1 MDAILET
8 WFAGTRAGDAIAE
21 VLYGEATPSGK
32 LSMTFPRNVGQIPL
46 YYNHK
51 NTGRPFL
58 DGQKYTTKYLDIPNE
73 PLYPFGHGLS
83 YTTFAYCDINMSG
96 NTLSG
101 NNGKLTASVIVTNT
115 GQRTGVETV
124 QLYLRDMVGS
134 VTRPVKELKDFQKV
148 LLNPGE
154 SKQVNFDIT
163 VDQLKFYNSDLQY
176 VAEPGEFQIFIGGS
190 SADVK
195 SASFVYEN
203 K

>member
-1 MDAILET
+1 
-8 WFAGTRAGDAIAE
+8 
-21 VLYGEATPSGK
+21 
-32 LSMTFPRNVGQIPL
+32 
-46 YYNHK
+46 
-51 NTGRPFL
+51 
-58 DGQKYTTKYLDIPNE
+58 
-73 PLYPFGHGLS
+73 
-83 YTTFAYCDINMSG
+83 MSD
-96 NTLSG
+96 NTLTG

-124 QLYLRDMVGS
+124 QLYLRDRVGS

-163 VDQLKFYNSDLQY
+163 VDELKFYNSDLQY
-176 VAEPGEFQIFIGGS
+176 VAEPGEFWIFIGGS